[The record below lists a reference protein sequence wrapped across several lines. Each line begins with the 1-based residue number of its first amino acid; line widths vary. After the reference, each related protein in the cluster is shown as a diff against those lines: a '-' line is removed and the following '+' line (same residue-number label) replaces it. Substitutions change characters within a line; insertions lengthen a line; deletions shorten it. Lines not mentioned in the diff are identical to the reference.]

1 MVSQNQ
7 GSPSGIEKG
16 LTALSFHS
24 FDNHK
29 ECDKL
34 WCHHKRDPTK
44 KFTSLP
50 YSRLLENKALQ
61 QDLEGIFNKLKK
73 HSQKLANLGS
83 TQSNESF
90 NKTVASKAP
99 KNRLFSRT
107 ITYRVA
113 ASVAQK
119 NIGQGYLVQASN
131 ICIIFQ
137 AF

>member
-1 MVSQNQ
+1 MLQLYGFSESRQPKWN
-7 GSPSGIEKG
+7 IEKG

-61 QDLEGIFNKLKK
+61 QDLEGTFNKLKK

-90 NKTVASKAP
+90 NKTIASKAQ
-99 KNRLFSRT
+99 RIVSL
-107 ITYRVA
+107 A
-113 ASVAQK
+113 EQ
-119 NIGQGYLVQASN
+119 
-131 ICIIFQ
+131 
-137 AF
+137 

>member
-50 YSRLLENKALQ
+50 YGRPLENKALQ

-90 NKTVASKAP
+90 NKTIASKA
-99 KNRLFSRT
+99 
-107 ITYRVA
+107 
-113 ASVAQK
+113 QK
-119 NIGQGYLVQASN
+119 IVSLAEQ
-131 ICIIFQ
+131 
-137 AF
+137 